1 MPPTASATLA
11 ATPGSG
17 TRRVTSAIAGSIVSV
32 MTTTFAT
39 VPIPGR
45 CRSGIQASRASTLSD
60 PTTTPNGSPVR
71 RTTPWCSTSHGIPP
85 WPAWISIAI
94 DSA

>member
-1 MPPTASATLA
+1 
-11 ATPGSG
+11 
-17 TRRVTSAIAGSIVSV
+17 

-45 CRSGIQASRASTLSD
+45 CRSGIQASRARTLSD

-85 WPAWISIAI
+85 WPAWISIAM